1 MSNDEIL
8 KLLLDKITKIESGI
22 NSKNAANLKQYKSKS
37 ARLAKRM
44 EDIKNP
50 FGFHQISQY
59 AINKTIAIHGSDM
72 TKEEILEKIWESA
85 NESILDLPNWYKSGK
100 TSTTKTETKKQE
112 IEQIDD
118 NALLQD

>member
-1 MSNDEIL
+1 MSNEEIL
-8 KLLLDKITKIESGI
+8 NIILEKISRIESGI
-22 NSKNAANLKQYKSKS
+22 NAKNANLKQYKSKS

-50 FGFHQISQY
+50 FGFHQIAQY
-59 AINKTIAIHGSDM
+59 AINKTIAIHGRELS
-72 TKEEILEKIWESA
+72 KQEILEKIWESA
-85 NESILDLPNWYKSGK
+85 SESIIDLPNWYKSGK